1 MGDENWAIHSLYK
14 HLLQTMGFFI
24 SHSNFQSS
32 FVTGRI
38 IAKQPS
44 KSTVCAALIL
54 KQGHEPLKHHYHC
67 FNL

>member
-1 MGDENWAIHSLYK
+1 MGDENWAIHSLNK
-14 HLLQTMGFFI
+14 HLLQTIEFFI

-44 KSTVCAALIL
+44 KATICDALTL
-54 KQGHEPLKHHYHC
+54 KTRA
-67 FNL
+67 